1 MHQQPD
7 MGGAGRTL
15 ERQARSLLARTGA
28 RVTAP
33 RVRVMTYLL
42 AQRQPR
48 SRGDIARGMDG
59 APLGGVNLYRVL
71 AWLTAN
77 GLVHR
82 IAGADAARRYSA
94 SAGSGH
100 DAHAHFQCLECGS
113 LTCLPD
119 VPVPASMVMPPGFTQ
134 RETTLLV
141 KGTCPECS
149 DRSTN
154 METARQPHRARLRV

>member
-1 MHQQPD
+1 MQQQPD

-48 SRGDIARGMDG
+48 SRGDIERGMDG
-59 APLGGVNLYRVL
+59 APLGGVTLYRVL

-100 DAHAHFQCLECGS
+100 DAHAHFQCLQCGS

-119 VPVPASMVMPPGFTQ
+119 VPVPAAIPVPHGFTWG
-134 RETTLLV
+134 EADLLV
-141 KGTCPECS
+141 KGACAACAVNAGDAPPS
-149 DRSTN
+149 G
-154 METARQPHRARLRV
+154 

>member
-1 MHQQPD
+1 MQQQPD
-7 MGGAGRTL
+7 IGGAGRIL
-15 ERQARSLLARTGA
+15 EHQARSLVARTGA

-48 SRGDIARGMDG
+48 SRGDIERGMGG
-59 APLGGVNLYRVL
+59 APLGGVTLYRVL

-82 IAGADAARRYSA
+82 IAGADAARCYSA

-100 DAHAHFQCLECGS
+100 DSHAHFQCLECGS

-119 VPVPASMVMPPGFTQ
+119 VPVPAAMVMPPGFSRQ
-134 RETTLLV
+134 ETALLV
-141 KGTCPECS
+141 KGTCPECA
-149 DRSTN
+149 DQGNN
-154 METARQPHRARLRV
+154 MRLRARTADSLSR